1 METAIE
7 GTSMEGSQRED
18 RFRALY
24 DLSRPLVIS
33 YALRRARTP
42 EDAADVVAE
51 TFTIAWR
58 RLDSIPHGDAA
69 LPWLL
74 VTARHVLA
82 NMGRRTDRGHSLVA
96 RLSDEFRDAVS
107 ASVAPQDERAL
118 IATRA
123 LGRLSDRDR
132 EVIMLVAWE
141 GFSDKDLSE
150 LLQCSPVAARIRLHR
165 ARARLVDALAD
176 EESTEKQSSS
186 ERHGLSMDSAHLG
199 TQIAEEQPS

>member
-1 METAIE
+1 
-7 GTSMEGSQRED
+7 MEGSQRED

-165 ARARLVDALAD
+165 ARARLVDVLAD

-199 TQIAEEQPS
+199 TQIAEEQPT

>member
-1 METAIE
+1 
-7 GTSMEGSQRED
+7 MEGSQRED

-24 DLSRPLVIS
+24 DLTRPLLIS

-58 RLDSIPHGDAA
+58 RLDSIPQGDAA

-96 RLSDEFRDAVS
+96 RLSDEFREAVS
-107 ASVAPQDERAL
+107 ASVVPQDERAL

-150 LLQCSPVAARIRLHR
+150 LLQCSPAAARIRLHR

-176 EESTEKQSSS
+176 EESTEKQSTV
-186 ERHGLSMDSAHLG
+186 EGHGLSMDPAGLEPH
-199 TQIAEEQPS
+199 IAEEQST